1 MQQYLWWA
9 TKDSLVWEQTI
20 NNILPSIIE
29 IKTSKIRELSLSLL
43 KPVGLSSRANS
54 LNRLIAER
62 IYPTQTKS
70 QLNTHKQE
78 YFSKIS
84 NFNANCYG
92 KVVIVFAS
100 TLTDIDYYGSLYDE
114 QGYEV
119 IFISLTSLPAW
130 LSEYSNKY
138 GRLIVFDDSTIYS
151 NFEADYPMLL
161 SVSKIYEYNQ
171 VYCNKFIEFL
181 RKLNLPE
188 LLFNIV
194 GNASKIA
201 LPDHPIIVLYPFLEY
216 AYENNIDIDI
226 IPHNKTNYGF
236 AWSNKETINTINLF
250 CPLDN
255 KYKYKSS
262 NAILPTNK
270 YQYLSKTKKKN
281 ITKFAVIFAPAL
293 IAPRYNTYFSPLL
306 C

>member
-1 MQQYLWWA
+1 MKINLEVCAIIAKNTSQYIIPTSHTGWSHIRSSKFKYVDFYEILGSHGLKKTSTFISSISGFNSKNILDGYLQQYLWWA

-100 TLTDIDYYGSLYDE
+100 TLTDIDYYGSLMK
-114 QGYEV
+114 V
-119 IFISLTSLPAW
+119 
-130 LSEYSNKY
+130 
-138 GRLIVFDDSTIYS
+138 
-151 NFEADYPMLL
+151 
-161 SVSKIYEYNQ
+161 
-171 VYCNKFIEFL
+171 
-181 RKLNLPE
+181 
-188 LLFNIV
+188 
-194 GNASKIA
+194 
-201 LPDHPIIVLYPFLEY
+201 
-216 AYENNIDIDI
+216 
-226 IPHNKTNYGF
+226 
-236 AWSNKETINTINLF
+236 
-250 CPLDN
+250 
-255 KYKYKSS
+255 
-262 NAILPTNK
+262 
-270 YQYLSKTKKKN
+270 
-281 ITKFAVIFAPAL
+281 
-293 IAPRYNTYFSPLL
+293 
-306 C
+306 